1 MKLASNHKQIVES
14 YGQTS
19 FLEKKHDFS
28 HLKSKNITEFQNF
41 QLLKYRLG
49 MSIEGTSRNYS
60 NDFFSEVIKLKHS
73 KQGRDIL
80 SYSIK

>member
-1 MKLASNHKQIVES
+1 MLRMKLASNHKQIVES
-14 YGQTS
+14 YGTS

-28 HLKSKNITEFQNF
+28 HLKSKDIAEFQNF

-60 NDFFSEVIKLKHS
+60 NDFFLK
-73 KQGRDIL
+73 
-80 SYSIK
+80 